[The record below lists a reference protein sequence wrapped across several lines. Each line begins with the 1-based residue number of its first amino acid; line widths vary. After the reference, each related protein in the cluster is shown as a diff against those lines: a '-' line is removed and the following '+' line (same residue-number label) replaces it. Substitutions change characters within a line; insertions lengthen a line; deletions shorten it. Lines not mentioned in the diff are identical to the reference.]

1 MLYLTILLLHFFTDF
16 SQSDHSFI
24 FKNELYVLSKEGL
37 FRYESDPRPDGDP
50 LKSLT
55 PIVNNFKKIYDID
68 FSLLPRERFH
78 VEVLK
83 DQIFLIDRKGGL
95 VYRVDNGNLVRID
108 NSFAHRNQSGSKIF
122 QINDTIYKY
131 GGYGYWQ
138 IQDLITY
145 YDFTSNEWEIIEV
158 NGKEIRGLVDSYSI
172 EHNNIIY
179 FFGGTTV
186 DKKKRKKVLKNY
198 NIYSFDFKTRKWD
211 LHGRMKYNFNSLAN
225 INISLN
231 KKEHIIYRN
240 DSIFHL
246 NLLEN
251 KMKIYKTNSF
261 HDRLVKGKNLKT
273 IYIDSAFHAFN
284 IYPHDHHFSLSD
296 RESSPKK
303 NLINAIEFQKV
314 DYDVFLQTPI
324 SEEPI
329 LLNSSYEKYFK
340 PLFTEESPIPK
351 NYRPFFR
358 ISILLFVIY
367 GIIFSLFISSTRLK
381 RSNSANKI
389 FLDSLILKYGNDSMQ
404 LNQIEQQILLLLSQK
419 IKITGNEIKEMF
431 DQNLNYSHIMRSK
444 KQTIDN
450 LNFKLKTLTKSEE
463 NLITIVT
470 SSIDKR
476 IKEYTLIEKFQI
488 ISDKSSV

>member
-1 MLYLTILLLHFFTDF
+1 MHFFTDF

-24 FKNELYVLSKEGL
+24 FKNELHVLSKEGL
-37 FRYESDPRPDGDP
+37 FRYESDPRPEGDP

-95 VYRVDNGNLVRID
+95 VYRVDNGNLIRID

-158 NGKEIRGLVDSYSI
+158 NGKEIRGLVDSYSV

-186 DKKKRKKVLKNY
+186 DKKKRKKVLKNH

-211 LHGRMKYNFNSLAN
+211 LHGRMKYNFNSFAN

-261 HDRLVKGKNLKT
+261 HDRLVKGKNLRT
-273 IYIDSAFHAFN
+273 IYIDSSFHAFN

-296 RESSPKK
+296 RESSPKEK
-303 NLINAIEFQKV
+303 LINAIEFQKV

-329 LLNSSYEKYFK
+329 LLNSSYEKYF
-340 PLFTEESPIPK
+340 PLIFSEESPISK
-351 NYRPFFR
+351 NYRSFFR
-358 ISILLFVIY
+358 SSILLFVIC
-367 GIIFSLFISSTRLK
+367 GIIFPLFIIFRFISSKRLK
-381 RSNSANKI
+381 QSNSTNKI
-389 FLDSLILKYGNDSMQ
+389 FLDSSILKHGKDSMR
-404 LNQIEQQILLLLSQK
+404 LNSIEQQILLLLSQK

-450 LNFKLKTLTKSEE
+450 LNFKLKTLIKSEE
-463 NLITIVT
+463 NLIIIVT

-476 IKEYTLIEKFQI
+476 IKEYMLIEKFQI
-488 ISDKSSV
+488 ISNKSSV

>member
-1 MLYLTILLLHFFTDF
+1 MLYLTILFLHFFTDF

-24 FKNELYVLSKEGL
+24 FKNELHVLSKDGIYKYEPDPMREG
-37 FRYESDPRPDGDP
+37 
-50 LKSLT
+50 
-55 PIVNNFKKIYDID
+55 VNNFKRIYDLD
-68 FSLLPRERFH
+68 FSQIPMDRFH

-95 VYRVDNGNLVRID
+95 VYKVDNGNLLRID
-108 NSFAHRNQSGSKIF
+108 NSFAHRNQTGSKIF

-145 YDFTSNEWEIIEV
+145 YDFRSNEWEILETD
-158 NGKEIRGLVDSYSI
+158 GKEVRGLVDSYSV
-172 EHNNIIY
+172 EDDNIIY
-179 FFGGTTV
+179 FFGGTTI
-186 DKKKRKKVLKNY
+186 DKKNRKKVLKNY
-198 NIYSFDFKTRKWD
+198 NIYSFDFKTKKWD
-211 LHGRMKYNFNSLAN
+211 LHGRMKYNFNSSADT
-225 INISLN
+225 NISLN
-231 KKEHIIYRN
+231 KKEHIIYRS

-251 KMKIYKTNSF
+251 RMKIYKTNSF
-261 HDRLVKGKNLKT
+261 HDRLVTSSNLKT
-273 IYIDSAFHAFN
+273 IYMDSTFHAFN
-284 IYPHDHHFSLSD
+284 IYPHDHHFSFID
-296 RESSPKK
+296 TDSSRK
-303 NLINAIEFQKV
+303 NLTNAIEFQKV

-324 SEEPI
+324 SDGPI
-329 LLNSSYEKYFK
+329 LLNSSYEKYFHEFSQL
-340 PLFTEESPIPK
+340 PP
-351 NYRPFFR
+351 NYKTFFR
-358 ISILLFVIY
+358 ISIFLFFIC
-367 GIIFSLFISSTRLK
+367 GIIISLFFISRFISSARLK
-381 RSNSANKI
+381 QSNSTNKI
-389 FLDSLILKYGNDSMQ
+389 FLHSLILKYGKDSMQ

-450 LNFKLKTLTKSEE
+450 LNFKLKTLTKSEQ
-463 NLITIVT
+463 NLITMVT

-476 IKEYTLIEKFQI
+476 IKEYMLIEKFQI

>member
-1 MLYLTILLLHFFTDF
+1 MLYLTILFLHFFTDF

-24 FKNELYVLSKEGL
+24 FKNQLHVLSKDGIYKYEPDPMREG
-37 FRYESDPRPDGDP
+37 
-50 LKSLT
+50 
-55 PIVNNFKKIYDID
+55 VNYFKKIHDID
-68 FSLLPRERFH
+68 FSTLPRERFH
-78 VEVLK
+78 VEVLN

-95 VYRVDNGNLVRID
+95 VYKVDNGNLLRID
-108 NSFAHRNQSGSKIF
+108 NSFAHRNQTGSKIF

-138 IQDLITY
+138 MQDLITY
-145 YDFTSNEWEIIEV
+145 YDFRSNEWEILEID
-158 NGKEIRGLVDSYSI
+158 GKEVRGLVDSYSV
-172 EHNNIIY
+172 EDDNIIY
-179 FFGGTTV
+179 FFGGTTI

-198 NIYSFDFKTRKWD
+198 NIYSFDFKTKKWD
-211 LHGRMKYNFNSLAN
+211 LHGRMKRNFNSSADT
-225 INISLN
+225 NISLN
-231 KKEHIIYRN
+231 KKEHIIYRS

-261 HDRLVKGKNLKT
+261 HDRLVTSSNLKT
-273 IYIDSAFHAFN
+273 IYMDSTFHAFN
-284 IYPHDHHFSLSD
+284 IYPHDHHFSFID
-296 RESSPKK
+296 TDSSSRK
-303 NLINAIEFQKV
+303 NLTNAIEFQKV

-329 LLNSSYEKYFK
+329 LLNNSYEKYFHEFSQL
-340 PLFTEESPIPK
+340 PP
-351 NYRPFFR
+351 NYKTFFR
-358 ISILLFVIY
+358 ISIFLFFICVI
-367 GIIFSLFISSTRLK
+367 IISLFLISRFISSVRLK
-381 RSNSANKI
+381 QSDSINKI
-389 FLDSLILKYGNDSMQ
+389 FIDSLILKYGHDSMQ

-450 LNFKLKTLTKSEE
+450 LNFKLKTLTKSEQ
-463 NLITIVT
+463 NLITMVT

-476 IKEYTLIEKFQI
+476 IKEYMLIEKFQI